1 MKTPGVP
8 AWVIAISAP
17 LALASSTSPLVLLD
31 AIISPIDALFIAVI
45 VSASLVTLEKLIAFP
60 FILMFEEAEESSVKF
75 KVNVTKL

>member
-31 AIISPIDALFIAVI
+31 AIISPIDALL
-45 VSASLVTLEKLIAFP
+45 SLNEIKKKLK
-60 FILMFEEAEESSVKF
+60 S
-75 KVNVTKL
+75 